1 MNRTFRHPMAD
12 SMTRQLSAFHIF
24 EGLRDGLSH
33 FSGPSRVAIVFAIR
47 PDDPMRI
54 YDPQNLL
61 RGHEPKLRELY
72 IDADAWRAGPGT
84 AGFQATGHPF
94 PEKNLGLAGLISF
107 GGRSQAVAYQMW
119 FTEHHPDMCAIGP
132 TERWLEHAVWLLSH
146 DMMAENACYLGASGY
161 VLQEYAA
168 HAVRDHIV
176 DELNRVLGMDLHMR
190 VHPILDAVL
199 GISKT
204 LEEGVWPRGR
214 MVFVQPQ
221 SMGDMGFLARFPR
234 DERIN
239 LDNFKHVRKLLQA
252 VEDSDDLLASDGRSI
267 IGIARNPAPAG
278 HIVADFRNGH
288 GFVHLDGDP
297 VCSFFDGRFH
307 STTRRA
313 KLVELEELLLES
325 DLTPEAQHALFR
337 TVLKIVHTAED
348 RKHGCTLVID
358 LNDAPIDIS
367 GQRFQTPL
375 DLREPELLTLTQSLA
390 ALDGALHIDAGL
402 RLHGFACLLD
412 GRNIR
417 GEDRARG
424 ARFNSALRFTA
435 EHRHILVIVVSS
447 DRPVSLIQEGVELN
461 AQCPLKPVSACVP
474 SPPRL
479 ADWIG
484 GKAAAA

>member
-1 MNRTFRHPMAD
+1 
-12 SMTRQLSAFHIF
+12 MTRQLSAFHIF

-33 FSGPSRVAIVFAIR
+33 FSGPSRVAIVYAIR
-47 PDDPMRI
+47 PHDPIRI

-72 IDADAWRAGPGT
+72 IDSDRWRGAGPGDSH
-84 AGFQATGHPF
+84 FQGDGHPF

-107 GGRSQAVAYQMW
+107 GGRSKSVSYQMW
-119 FTEHHPDMCAIGP
+119 FTEHHPDMCSAGP
-132 TERWLEHAVWLLSH
+132 TERWLEHAVWLLSN
-146 DMMAENACYLGASGY
+146 DMVAENACYLGTSGY
-161 VLQEYAA
+161 VLQEYAT

-176 DELNRVLGMDLHMR
+176 DELNRTLGMDLHMR
-190 VHPILDAVL
+190 VYPILDAVL

-214 MVFVQPQ
+214 MAFVQPK
-221 SMGDMGFLARFPR
+221 SLTELSFLARFPEN
-234 DERIN
+234 ERPN
-239 LDNFKHVRKLLQA
+239 LDNLKHVRKLLQA
-252 VEDSDDLLASDGRSI
+252 VEDADTLLVSEGRSI
-267 IGIARNPAPAG
+267 QGIARLPLPTG
-278 HIVADFRNGH
+278 HITADFRSSH
-288 GFVHLDGDP
+288 GFVHLGDDP

-307 STTRRA
+307 STTHRA

-325 DLTPEAQHALFR
+325 DLPSPVQHALFQ
-337 TVLKIVHTAED
+337 TVLKIVHNAED

-358 LNDAPIDIS
+358 LNEAPIDIS

-375 DLREPELLTLTQSLA
+375 DIREPDLLDLTQSLS
-390 ALDGALHIDAGL
+390 ALDGALHISADL

-435 EHRHILVIVVSS
+435 EHRHIVVIVVSS

-461 AQCPLKPVSACVP
+461 AQCPLKPISACVP
-474 SPPRL
+474 SPPKL
-479 ADWIG
+479 ANWID
-484 GKAAAA
+484 GKAAAS